1 MVRGS
6 SHGVAV
12 LLVALAMALAGTPAW
27 ASLRATLESSTI
39 HEHETVRLTVRV
51 LGDGGPMGEPDFS
64 QLEDDFEIL
73 STRTSSEFSS
83 IGGRIQ
89 SWTAWIMTL
98 QPKRTGRIEI
108 PAFNLGGHQ
117 SEPIELTVSP
127 LDHRTRSFID
137 DQLFF
142 ETELSAREVYVQAQL
157 LLRRTLYYA
166 EGVQLFGELP
176 REPEIS
182 FAMVQPLGEAEIAR
196 TTRNGQRYRVI
207 EQRYAIFPERS
218 GQLVI
223 PSVAIAGSAVLPRT
237 EGFSGRRAAVDA
249 RSDELR
255 IAVLPVPRDYP
266 AGVPWFPAAEVE
278 LLESWDQEP
287 PAIDVGKPI
296 TRALIVRAEEAMA
309 SMVPPLRVDYPAP
322 LRLYAER
329 PDLHESA
336 SRNGV
341 VGTRVQSGSVVGQ
354 APGTVE
360 LPAVQ
365 LTWFDTRTRS
375 IRQVSV
381 PARTLDVRGAA
392 AGALGRWGADPQGSA
407 SVEPV
412 IVMPRGP
419 SGYGLLLLLASI
431 AVLAGLWHYRQR
443 LYVGAWMLSKRVRVN
458 PEREV
463 FGQLKL
469 AAERGNAAEIHSV
482 LCAWLQLFYRCPE
495 RPALQAFTRDPRN
508 REALDALNA
517 ALYAPPDSSNG
528 AHVPRGHDAQM
539 LMRAAVATRAA
550 RGRPPRRDPL
560 PALYPDWSRISA
572 R

>member
-1 MVRGS
+1 MVRRTAL
-6 SHGVAV
+6 GVAV
-12 LLVALAMALAGTPAW
+12 LVGLAMALTGMPAW
-27 ASLRATLESSTI
+27 SSLRATLESSTI

-64 QLEDDFEIL
+64 ALEQDFEIL

-98 QPKRTGRIEI
+98 QPKRTGRIQI
-108 PAFNLGGHQ
+108 PAFSLGGHH

-142 ETELSAREVYVQAQL
+142 ETELSSREVYVQAQL
-157 LLRRTLYYA
+157 LLTRTLYYA

-176 REPEIS
+176 REPEIP
-182 FAMVQPLGEAEIAR
+182 FAMVQPLGEAEVAR

-223 PSVAIAGSAVLPRT
+223 PSVSIGGSAVLPRT

-249 RSDELR
+249 RSEELR

-278 LLESWDQEP
+278 LLESWDREP
-287 PAIDVGKPI
+287 PTLDVGQPI
-296 TRALIVRAEEAMA
+296 TRALIVRAEQAMA

-322 LRLYAER
+322 LRQYAER

-360 LPAVQ
+360 VPAVQ

-375 IRQVSV
+375 IRQASV

-392 AGALGRWGADPQGSA
+392 ASAQGPRGADPRGTA
-407 SVEPV
+407 AVDPV

-419 SGYGLLLLLASI
+419 SGYGLLLFLASLAAL
-431 AVLAGLWHYRQR
+431 AVLWHYRQR
-443 LYVGAWMLSKRVRVN
+443 IYIGAWMISRQVRVN
-458 PEREV
+458 PEREA
-463 FGQLKL
+463 FSRLGL
-469 AAERGNAAEIHSV
+469 AAGRGNPSEFHAT
-482 LCAWLQLFYRCPE
+482 LCRWLQLFYRSPE
-495 RPALQAFTRDPRN
+495 RAAWQAFTRDPRN
-508 REALDALNA
+508 REALAALNA
-517 ALYAPPDSSNG
+517 ALYAPPDSSNV
-528 AHVPRGHDAQM
+528 ADARRGYDPQV
-539 LMRAAVATRAA
+539 LMRAAAATRAA
-550 RGRPPRRDPL
+550 RRRPSRRDPL